1 MLPIYLVIASC
12 VLLALIYGQVAY
24 RQVMSRSAG
33 SARMQEIA
41 AAIQEG
47 ASAYL
52 TRQYKTIGMVGVF
65 VALALW
71 MLLGNHVAIGFILGA
86 VLSGLAGFIGMN
98 VSVRAN
104 VRVAQA
110 ASESRDAALN
120 VSFKAGAI
128 TGMLVVGLGL
138 MGVAGYSYLELEH
151 YGMPVR
157 KALEGLVGL
166 SLDRKS
172 VV

>member
-1 MLPIYLVIASC
+1 MLPIYLMIAAC
-12 VLLALIYGQVAY
+12 VFMALIYGQVAY
-24 RQVMSRSAG
+24 RQVMAKSAG
-33 SARMQEIA
+33 NDRMKEIA

-52 TRQYKTIGMVGVF
+52 TRQYKTIGGVGVF

-71 MLLGNHVAIGFILGA
+71 SLLGTHVAVGFLIGA

-110 ASESRDAALN
+110 ASESRDSALN

-138 MGVAGYSYLELEH
+138 MGVAGYSYYET
-151 YGMPVR
+151 GI
-157 KALEGLVGL
+157 
-166 SLDRKS
+166 
-172 VV
+172 